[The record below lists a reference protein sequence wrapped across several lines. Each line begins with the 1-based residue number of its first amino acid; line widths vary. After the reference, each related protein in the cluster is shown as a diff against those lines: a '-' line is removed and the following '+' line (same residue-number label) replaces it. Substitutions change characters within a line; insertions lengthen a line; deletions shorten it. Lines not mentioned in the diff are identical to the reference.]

1 MWQMEHHHS
10 LLMLACVPLGSVVLT
25 VFMYLLLVDAF
36 FGKMPA
42 QDIYPLKIV
51 DASTAVGWLGLL
63 VYLEMSPL
71 SAVVWEC
78 CRLCTV
84 LLSWVSRRVW
94 GGDLACVTRPLGTEL
109 PVFSPSSSK
118 VADLPRGFP
127 HWVDSVYSK
136 RNNVL
141 FFIFINCCL
150 Y

>member
-1 MWQMEHHHS
+1 MANGTSSQPADAGLCS
-10 LLMLACVPLGSVVLT
+10 LGLSGAHRFYVPVACWC
-25 VFMYLLLVDAF
+25 YLREDACS
-36 FGKMPA
+36 GHLPTWNCH
-42 QDIYPLKIV
+42 
-51 DASTAVGWLGLL
+51 ASTAVGWLGLL

-78 CRLCTV
+78 CVGCLCTV
-84 LLSWVSRRVW
+84 LLSWVGRRVS
-94 GGDLACVTRPLGTEL
+94 GGDFACVTRPLGTEL

-118 VADLPRGFP
+118 VADLPWGFP

-141 FFIFINCCL
+141 FIFINYCL